1 MNIFIFFFTC
11 IFSCFFCILIS
22 FYTYTRRPIIDYY
35 VNCKIRLIKIFEHVW
50 HALLRC
56 DMIFVGIL
64 YYIIVLLLTES
75 AFCMFSMLYYL
86 VVKIIIKGDR
96 NVGKTCL
103 LQRLQGQKFKEE
115 YIPTD
120 EIQVGSVYRVLY
132 PFLIAHT

>member
-1 MNIFIFFFTC
+1 
-11 IFSCFFCILIS
+11 
-22 FYTYTRRPIIDYY
+22 
-35 VNCKIRLIKIFEHVW
+35 
-50 HALLRC
+50 
-56 DMIFVGIL
+56 MIFVGIL